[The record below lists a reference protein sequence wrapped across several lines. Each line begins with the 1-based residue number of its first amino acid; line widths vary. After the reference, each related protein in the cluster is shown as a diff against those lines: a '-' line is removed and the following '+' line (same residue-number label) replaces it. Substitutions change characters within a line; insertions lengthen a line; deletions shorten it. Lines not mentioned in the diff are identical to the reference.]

1 LILQSEQI
9 AYDEETGKPVS
20 KAEYNKES
28 KQARRMLQRQ
38 HNRHNKPRKQMSIDE
53 FLGGKDGVTG

>member
-1 LILQSEQI
+1 
-9 AYDEETGKPVS
+9 
-20 KAEYNKES
+20 
-28 KQARRMLQRQ
+28 MLQRQ